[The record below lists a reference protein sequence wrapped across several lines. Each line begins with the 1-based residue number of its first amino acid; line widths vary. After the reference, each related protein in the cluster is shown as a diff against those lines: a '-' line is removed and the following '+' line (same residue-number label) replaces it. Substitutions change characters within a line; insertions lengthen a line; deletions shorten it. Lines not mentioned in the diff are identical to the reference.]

1 MKHVNLRLPDDLHEQ
16 ARAAAEADDRSLNSW
31 LIAAVRR
38 AVTPGK
44 TPNRPEGDSATP
56 ARSAGASIHPDP
68 EGPGTLPENEVDE
81 PFS

>member
-38 AVTPGK
+38 AVTSGK

-56 ARSAGASIHPDP
+56 APLRGSGHSPRP
-68 EGPGTLPENEVDE
+68 
-81 PFS
+81 

>member
-56 ARSAGASIHPDP
+56 APLRGSGHSPRP
-68 EGPGTLPENEVDE
+68 
-81 PFS
+81 